1 VLSILLGQKKMTT
14 LQQLLVLDQIFPR
27 GQQFEYGIYRNGG
40 VLAAIVMSLINDELS
55 SRGELSDFMRERCVE
70 IFKFVVSPSTSTY
83 TSTSAST
90 SVAPFLDSF
99 VDQRHSILKPYTTR
113 SIPHFHQRNY
123 PFFAKG
129 ESREALT
136 CT

>member
-1 VLSILLGQKKMTT
+1 MLSILLGQKKMTT

-40 VLAAIVMSLINDELS
+40 VLVAIVMSLINDELS
-55 SRGELSDFMRERCVE
+55 ARGELSDFMRERCVE

-90 SVAPFLDSF
+90 SVAPFLDSLTNVIRYSNPTQHAAF
-99 VDQRHSILKPYTTR
+99 LISINEITR
-113 SIPHFHQRNY
+113 SLLKVSR
-123 PFFAKG
+123 AK
-129 ESREALT
+129 R
-136 CT
+136 

>member
-1 VLSILLGQKKMTT
+1 MLSILLGRKKMTT

-40 VLAAIVMSLINDELS
+40 VLVAIVMSLINDELS
-55 SRGELSDFMRERCVE
+55 ARGELSDFMRERCVE

-90 SVAPFLDSF
+90 SVAPFLDSLTNVIRYSNPTQHAAF
-99 VDQRHSILKPYTTR
+99 LISINEITR
-113 SIPHFHQRNY
+113 SLLKVSR
-123 PFFAKG
+123 AK
-129 ESREALT
+129 R
-136 CT
+136 

>member
-1 VLSILLGQKKMTT
+1 MTT

-40 VLAAIVMSLINDELS
+40 VLVAIVMSLINDELS
-55 SRGELSDFMRERCVE
+55 ARGELSDFMRERCVE

-90 SVAPFLDSF
+90 SVAPFLDSLTNVIRYSNPTQHAAF
-99 VDQRHSILKPYTTR
+99 LISINEITR
-113 SIPHFHQRNY
+113 SLLKVSR
-123 PFFAKG
+123 AK
-129 ESREALT
+129 R
-136 CT
+136 

>member
-1 VLSILLGQKKMTT
+1 MTT

-40 VLAAIVMSLINDELS
+40 VLVAIVMSLINDELS
-55 SRGELSDFMRERCVE
+55 ARGELSDFMRERCVE
-70 IFKFVVSPSTSTY
+70 IFKFVVSPS

-123 PFFAKG
+123 LFFAKG
-129 ESREALT
+129 ESREVLT

>member
-1 VLSILLGQKKMTT
+1 MTT

-40 VLAAIVMSLINDELS
+40 GLAAIVMSLINDELS
-55 SRGELSDFMRERCVE
+55 ARGELSDFMRERCVE

-90 SVAPFLDSF
+90 SVAPFLDYLTNVIRYSNPTQHAAF
-99 VDQRHSILKPYTTR
+99 LISINEITR
-113 SIPHFHQRNY
+113 SLLKVSR
-123 PFFAKG
+123 AK
-129 ESREALT
+129 R
-136 CT
+136 